1 MGPWQI
7 VSIVVCILCLS
18 VSCSPQ
24 SKQRPETDAD
34 VPDVINQ
41 GESIKVNVVKESLFC
56 NVREYVRGN
65 VSFAARP
72 IEKGNNYRILRIGT
86 PKNPYANVPALR
98 LRFPDGT
105 VLDTSTIDLVRLRAM
120 ASSDELAREPLYNRN
135 TKRYDKWPNGSRRL
149 TIGPWVF
156 ILHQDQIVFFS
167 VYYRQDNQWQWSGY
181 IPSIGIS
188 GTEEMSAFPLK
199 QTEVLR
205 IFGKPDVIRES
216 LQE

>member
-1 MGPWQI
+1 MRPWQI
-7 VSIVVCILCLS
+7 ASIVVCILCFF

-24 SKQRPETDAD
+24 SKKHPETDAD
-34 VPDVINQ
+34 MPDVINQ
-41 GESIKVNVVKESLFC
+41 GESAMVNIVKESLFC

-72 IEKGNNYRILRIGT
+72 IEKGNNFRILRIGT
-86 PKNPYANVPALR
+86 PKNPYANVPALK
-98 LRFPDGT
+98 LKFPDGT
-105 VLDTSTIDLVRLRAM
+105 VLDTSKLNLARLKAM
-120 ASSDELAREPLYNRN
+120 ASSDELAREPFYDQK
-135 TKRYDKWPNGSRRL
+135 TKSYDKWPDGSRRL

-156 ILHQDQIVFFS
+156 ILHQDQIVFLS

-188 GTEEMSAFPLK
+188 GTEEMSKFPLN
-199 QTEVLR
+199 QTEVFS
-205 IFGKPDVIRES
+205 IFGKPDVVREF